1 MLLFLF
7 LLSNCRQIDIKVKQK
22 VIKAKETNKQI
33 KPTTISQVKQKKIQS
48 EINETRENR
57 NSFETS
63 FKPTWHHG
71 SRNRNLGVIQNS
83 VIFN

>member
-7 LLSNCRQIDIKVKQK
+7 LLSNCRQIDRSKTKGNLSK
-22 VIKAKETNKQI
+22 RNKQI
-33 KPTTISQVKQKKIQS
+33 KPTTTSQVKQNKIQS
-48 EINETRENR
+48 EINETRDNR

-63 FKPTWHHG
+63 FKPTWHHE